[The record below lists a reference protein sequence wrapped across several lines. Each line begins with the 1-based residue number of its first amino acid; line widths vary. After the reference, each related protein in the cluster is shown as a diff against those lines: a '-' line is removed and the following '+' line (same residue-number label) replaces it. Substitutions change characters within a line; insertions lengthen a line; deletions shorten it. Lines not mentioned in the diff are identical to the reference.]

1 MEITAAL
8 PHSINFERLD
18 VVQETLGLI
27 FLLLLLLQSCG
38 CTLSLQLLLLL
49 LAQLTL
55 LGLLLQLSHL
65 SLVLELLLSFFI
77 SFNVLSDVLVDLS
90 APLEIGI
97 DHLSTS
103 GASVEHRC
111 FLLFIKLFELI
122 EQTLLTS
129 RSVLKTH
136 LFIEFFEFGL
146 SLLLLGFAKKVPLS
160 KQPCLPLLDCL
171 TTLYDTELFLLL
183 CVVTLSFLSLLTHDF
198 EHTPAVFL
206 LGLFLFRI

>member
-55 LGLLLQLSHL
+55 LGLLLQLCHL
-65 SLVLELLLSFFI
+65 SLVLELLLGFFI

-90 APLEIGI
+90 ASLEISI

-103 GASVEHRC
+103 GASVKHRC
-111 FLLFIKLFELI
+111 FLLFIKLFKLI

-129 RSVLKTH
+129 RSVLQTH
-136 LFIEFFEFGL
+136 LFVEFF
-146 SLLLLGFAKKVPLS
+146 
-160 KQPCLPLLDCL
+160 
-171 TTLYDTELFLLL
+171 
-183 CVVTLSFLSLLTHDF
+183 
-198 EHTPAVFL
+198 
-206 LGLFLFRI
+206 